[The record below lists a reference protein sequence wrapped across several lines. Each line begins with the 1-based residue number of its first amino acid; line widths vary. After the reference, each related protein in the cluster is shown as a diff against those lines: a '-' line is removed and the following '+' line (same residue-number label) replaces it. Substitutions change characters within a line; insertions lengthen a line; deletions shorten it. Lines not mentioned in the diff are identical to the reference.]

1 MIEAYDKCKHCFR
14 DFADHNYVKDSIDE
28 YKGVS

>member
-1 MIEAYDKCKHCFR
+1 MVEAYDKCKHCFR
-14 DFADHNYVKDSIDE
+14 DFADHNYVKDSIDK